1 MSIVITGATGGL
13 GSLVIQHLLKKIP
26 ASEIVVSVRHPEKAP
41 ALAEQGIEVRRGDY
55 DDPAS
60 LQTAF
65 AGASKLLLISSSLL
79 DDTARVRQHAAA
91 IEAAKKAEVGQIVY
105 TGVAYAEKVGM
116 TLAQVHRATEH
127 ALRTTGIPYT
137 VLRNAFYTHIF
148 VNPGLKAA
156 VERGELVTSTG
167 NGKLNTATRN
177 DFALAAATVL
187 TEEGHENKTYELT
200 ASQPWSFDEL
210 AQLLSQASG
219 KRVIHR
225 SISESEMGAELKQS
239 GMPEGFIP
247 FQIMIYRTIANGEFA
262 STSEDLQKLI
272 GSAFTPLEA
281 SVRELF

>member
-1 MSIVITGATGGL
+1 MSIVITGATGAL
-13 GSLVIQHLLKKIP
+13 GSLVVQHLLKKIP
-26 ASEIVVSVRHPEKAP
+26 ASEIVVSVRHPEKAS
-41 ALAEQGIEVRRGDY
+41 ALAEQGIEVRHGDY

-65 AGASKLLLISSSLL
+65 AGASRLLLISSSLL
-79 DDTARVRQHAAA
+79 DDTARVRQHATA

-116 TLAQVHRATEH
+116 TLAQVHQATEH
-127 ALRTTGIPYT
+127 ALHTTGIPYT
-137 VLRNAFYTHIF
+137 VLRNAFYTHLF
-148 VNPGLKAA
+148 VNPSLKAA

-167 NGKLNTATRN
+167 SGKLNTATRN

-187 TEEGHENKTYELT
+187 TEEGHQNKIYELT

-210 AQLLSQASG
+210 AQLLSQTSG
-219 KRVIHR
+219 KRVTHH
-225 SISESEMGAELKQS
+225 SISESEIGAELKQS

-247 FQIMIYRTIANGEFA
+247 FQIMIYRAIANGEFA
-262 STSEDLQKLI
+262 STSEDLRKLI
-272 GSAFTPLEA
+272 GSAFTSLEV